1 MASPLPVRSLQDHG
15 SCIPRDW
22 GAVGNHKAQDS
33 LPWVTVVPQDEA
45 YGAMPAQ
52 TARREEKVAQWW
64 AGWLGRQMATF
75 LTKGR
80 VRAFDIFNVSDQFIS
95 RLHKAQLLRGVAKH
109 SEEK

>member
-1 MASPLPVRSLQDHG
+1 M
-15 SCIPRDW
+15 
-22 GAVGNHKAQDS
+22 GNQKAQDS
-33 LPWVTVVPQDEA
+33 LPRVTAVPQNDA
-45 YGAMPAQ
+45 YGATPAQ
-52 TARREEKVAQWW
+52 TARREKVAWWW